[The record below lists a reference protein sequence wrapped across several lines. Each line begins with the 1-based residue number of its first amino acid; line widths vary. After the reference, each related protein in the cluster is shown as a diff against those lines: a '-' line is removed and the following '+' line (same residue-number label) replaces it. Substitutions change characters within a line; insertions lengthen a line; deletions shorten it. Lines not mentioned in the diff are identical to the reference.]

1 MVDAGILY
9 PTDLGLTISIA
20 RSREQGREGLRR
32 RSRRSLGV
40 RLAYTLPPFF
50 LHWLRNLA
58 RSFPCSPF
66 ASACAEQAF
75 ETSVCTGFAA
85 FCLVVVAVDFMVV
98 AGAVVVVVVAGAVVV
113 VDGVAVCAIA
123 FALIKATMAAA
134 VNVLT
139 NRMMFS
145 SVA

>member
-1 MVDAGILY
+1 
-9 PTDLGLTISIA
+9 
-20 RSREQGREGLRR
+20 
-32 RSRRSLGV
+32 
-40 RLAYTLPPFF
+40 
-50 LHWLRNLA
+50 
-58 RSFPCSPF
+58 
-66 ASACAEQAF
+66 
-75 ETSVCTGFAA
+75 
-85 FCLVVVAVDFMVV
+85 LVVVAVDFMVV
-98 AGAVVVVVVAGAVVV
+98 AGAVVVVVAGAVVV

>member
-1 MVDAGILY
+1 MVDAGIVY
-9 PTDLGLTISIA
+9 PTDLGLTMSIA
-20 RSREQGREGLRR
+20 RSREQEAGRAAATFTPQR
-32 RSRRSLGV
+32 V

>member
-1 MVDAGILY
+1 MAHGMGVLGSRVFLAGSC
-9 PTDLGLTISIA
+9 GGFHA
-20 RSREQGREGLRR
+20 
-32 RSRRSLGV
+32 RRSLGV
-40 RLAYTLPPFF
+40 RLAYDLPPFF
-50 LHWLRNLA
+50 LHWLRNLE

-75 ETSVCTGFAA
+75 ETSVCAGFTT
-85 FCLVVVAVDFMVV
+85 FCLVVVVADFVVV
-98 AGAVVVVVVAGAVVV
+98 AGAVVVVVVAGVVVV

-139 NRMMFS
+139 NRMIIS
-145 SVA
+145 SAV